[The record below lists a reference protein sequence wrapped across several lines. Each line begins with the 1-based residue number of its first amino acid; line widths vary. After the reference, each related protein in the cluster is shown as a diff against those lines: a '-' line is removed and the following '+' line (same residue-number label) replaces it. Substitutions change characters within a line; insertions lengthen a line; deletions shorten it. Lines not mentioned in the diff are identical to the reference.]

1 MVLNRLWMQI
11 ICLSFDT
18 SEVLYEYWNPPSL
31 HVLLGAGRSGGAIQF
46 YYSFG
51 MKLHLCF
58 SLRPDRENFMAGI
71 GRYVHTDFSN
81 SPKIKCKW
89 NHNLSAMQAESVM
102 FLDQWIILNNSV
114 ARAACRI
121 YEAFPF
127 LLMNNRQPSYSSR
140 KNTAHTLHLQRRCA
154 AFNYSHA
161 CQTVW
166 HYNDNNVIIKGSSHV
181 M

>member
-1 MVLNRLWMQI
+1 
-11 ICLSFDT
+11 
-18 SEVLYEYWNPPSL
+18 
-31 HVLLGAGRSGGAIQF
+31 
-46 YYSFG
+46 
-51 MKLHLCF
+51 
-58 SLRPDRENFMAGI
+58 
-71 GRYVHTDFSN
+71 
-81 SPKIKCKW
+81 
-89 NHNLSAMQAESVM
+89 MQAESVM

-140 KNTAHTLHLQRRCA
+140 KNTCA